1 MATYRS
7 LLGLRRENEALRT
20 GNTTF
25 LDADEPILA
34 FTRADQVLCVF
45 NLSNSAT
52 TFAANRDGTVMFAQ
66 NANMHNGAIEL
77 GPNGFIWV
85 AL

>member
-1 MATYRS
+1 
-7 LLGLRRENEALRT
+7 
-20 GNTTF
+20 
-25 LDADEPILA
+25 
-34 FTRADQVLCVF
+34 
-45 NLSNSAT
+45 SNSAT